1 MRLAYDKIGE
11 GPSLFLLHG
20 LFGSRQN
27 LRQVAQFLSS
37 RFTVFSI
44 DLRNHGESGH
54 DDSMTYKQMAQDL
67 FEFVKMFNLG
77 AVHVVGH
84 SMGGK
89 VGMTFSLLYPQLVQS
104 LVVVDIAPV
113 AYPLHHQRVCEGLLA
128 INVNAIQ
135 SRSDADS
142 VLAEY
147 VPESFIRLF
156 LLKNLKHN
164 NGVYQWRCGLRAI
177 SANQDQIAYFDDA
190 LGEFNGEVLF
200 VKGTES
206 SYLDASYESVV
217 IRLFPKAVIESID
230 GAGHWVHATHMV
242 ALSGILSRFFR
253 NF

>member
-89 VGMTFSLLYPQLVQS
+89 VGMTFSLLYPMLGQTIQVL
-104 LVVVDIAPV
+104 PV
-113 AYPLHHQRVCEGLLA
+113 K
-128 INVNAIQ
+128 
-135 SRSDADS
+135 S
-142 VLAEY
+142 V
-147 VPESFIRLF
+147 SFQGTL
-156 LLKNLKHN
+156 
-164 NGVYQWRCGLRAI
+164 
-177 SANQDQIAYFDDA
+177 SAKTLQ
-190 LGEFNGEVLF
+190 
-200 VKGTES
+200 T
-206 SYLDASYESVV
+206 
-217 IRLFPKAVIESID
+217 
-230 GAGHWVHATHMV
+230 
-242 ALSGILSRFFR
+242 
-253 NF
+253 